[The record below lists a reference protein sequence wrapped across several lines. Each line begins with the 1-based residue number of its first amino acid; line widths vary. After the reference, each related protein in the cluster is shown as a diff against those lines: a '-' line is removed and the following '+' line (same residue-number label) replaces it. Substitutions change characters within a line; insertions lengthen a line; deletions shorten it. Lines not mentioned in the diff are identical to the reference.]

1 MKLTSTHILI
11 GIAVIG
17 IVLIGGNKYLHNQK
31 NAVADGTYTEF
42 AQCIKNSGAQFFGA
56 FWCPH
61 CQEQKAFFGDA
72 ATELP
77 YVECST
83 EDKQDQLQICKD
95 AEVTG
100 YPTWKFTDGTVL
112 NGLVQLQQLADTTG
126 CTLPQ

>member
-11 GIAVIG
+11 GIAIIG
-17 IVLIGGNKYLHNQK
+17 VALIGANKYFQDK
-31 NAVADGTYTEF
+31 KAEVAEGTYTEF

-61 CQEQKAFFGDA
+61 CQEQKALFDDA
-72 ATELP
+72 ASELP

-83 EDKQDQLQICKD
+83 ADKQDQTQVCKD
-95 AEVTG
+95 AGITG
-100 YPTWKFTDGTVL
+100 YPTWKFADGKVL
-112 NGLVQLQQLADTTG
+112 NGLVQLQELSSATG